1 MGDRSRLLLSLGA
14 HVVAVEPQPECAAAL
29 RQVHGLTVEE
39 TALGAVAGR
48 GEIRLASESTIASM
62 SPGWVDRVR
71 TSGRFGAP
79 EWREALSV
87 PVNTLD
93 ELIDRYGTPGFCKID
108 VEGYE
113 SEVIAGL
120 SRPLPLLS
128 FEYTAEW
135 RDAAAAVVQQLQQL
149 APYRFNVAPGSS
161 HRLASEEWQD
171 AAWIVEYLGSLDAE
185 TLAWGDAYARI
196 V

>member
-1 MGDRSRLLLSLGA
+1 
-14 HVVAVEPQPECAAAL
+14 
-29 RQVHGLTVEE
+29 
-39 TALGAVAGR
+39 
-48 GEIRLASESTIASM
+48 M

-93 ELIDRYGTPGFCKID
+93 ELIERYGRPGFCKID

-135 RDAAAAVVQQLQQL
+135 RDAAEDVVRQLQQL
-149 APYRFNVAPGSS
+149 APYRFNVAPASS
-161 HRLASEEWQD
+161 HRLAWEEWRDD
-171 AAWIVEYLGSLDAE
+171 ARTLEYLGSLDAE
-185 TLAWGDAYARI
+185 TLAWGDAYAR
-196 V
+196 VY